1 MAKLLLNISK
11 QSGQHQHTLL
21 RLATVGLE
29 GLAQATSK
37 HQHSTEEEFAAKY
50 AFLQSTA
57 DRANFLDFATTVM
70 LYQPAALLPRVMPT
84 ASQNPAEASL
94 MLKTHMLHCIIS
106 KWHLVSQQKQH
117 SCLWHMP
124 ADCTPDLHGIRKT
137 PDDPS
142 KCLHAKSAYTLSQPL
157 LSGSDDTGSWSADT
171 VQHYRRATGKRP
183 KRWLLVPGIQWQ
195 CCRAPTHSTR
205 SG

>member
-1 MAKLLLNISK
+1 MSHTADSAAFVLEAATQALQGQSLHDSFPSSQPWVATRALKGSWYGLQVAKLLLNISK

-57 DRANFLDFATTVM
+57 DRAKFLDFATTVM

-84 ASQNPAEASL
+84 GNQNPAEASL
-94 MLKTHMLHCIIS
+94 LLKTPMLHCIIS
-106 KWHLVSQQKQH
+106 EWHLVSQQKQH

-124 ADCTPDLHGIRKT
+124 ADCTPELRGIRN
-137 PDDPS
+137 S
-142 KCLHAKSAYTLSQPL
+142 
-157 LSGSDDTGSWSADT
+157 
-171 VQHYRRATGKRP
+171 
-183 KRWLLVPGIQWQ
+183 
-195 CCRAPTHSTR
+195 
-205 SG
+205 